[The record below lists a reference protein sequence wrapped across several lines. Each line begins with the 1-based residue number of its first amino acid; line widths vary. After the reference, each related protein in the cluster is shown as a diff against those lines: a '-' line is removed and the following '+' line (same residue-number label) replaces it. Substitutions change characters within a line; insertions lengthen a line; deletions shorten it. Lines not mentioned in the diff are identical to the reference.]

1 MKRKE
6 FLKTSSVLI
15 TGAFMVPMISCNTSS
30 TSDPRKNWGQNY
42 TYKSKNLH
50 TPGSLDELKE
60 LVNRLGV
67 QKALGSK
74 HCFNGIADSPLNQIS
89 LENLRK
95 IVSIDRD
102 ANTVTVEGGMRYGD
116 LAPLL
121 EEEGLAL
128 HNLASLPHISVVGA
142 SATATHGS
150 GVTNGNL
157 ASGISGL
164 EFITGTGE
172 IKQLTREDPEFAG
185 AVVHLGALGIVSQ
198 VTLDIQPTYQV
209 RQDLFQDLPFQAAVE
224 NFEEI
229 MSAGYSVSL
238 FTDWMNQ
245 NVSQIWIKRK
255 VEPNLEE
262 LGPEYFGATAATRN
276 LHPITRIPATA
287 CTEQMGVPG
296 PWYDRLPH
304 FKMGFLPSSGNE
316 IQSEFF
322 VPREHAVEAF
332 QALERKKEIINPPLQ
347 ISEVRTI
354 AKDNLW
360 LSPAYQKDV
369 VAFHFTWK
377 PDEAAVRKVLP
388 VIEQELAPFGVL
400 PHWGKLFTID
410 KATLHSRYPKMKD
423 FLALVE
429 QFDPERKFKNEYLKK
444 NLYES

>member
-1 MKRKE
+1 
-6 FLKTSSVLI
+6 
-15 TGAFMVPMISCNTSS
+15 
-30 TSDPRKNWGQNY
+30 
-42 TYKSKNLH
+42 
-50 TPGSLDELKE
+50 
-60 LVNRLGV
+60 
-67 QKALGSK
+67 
-74 HCFNGIADSPLNQIS
+74 
-89 LENLRK
+89 
-95 IVSIDRD
+95 
-102 ANTVTVEGGMRYGD
+102 
-116 LAPLL
+116 
-121 EEEGLAL
+121 L